1 MSNRKISRLDLLPA
15 TEDVIEVLYRGLRMD
30 TLEVAQTLRLPES
43 MIYNALAARDARGEV
58 AHAG

>member
-1 MSNRKISRLDLLPA
+1 MTERDPSLPLHPA
-15 TEDVIEVLYRGLRMD
+15 TVDAITMLYRGLRMD
-30 TLEVAQTLRLPES
+30 TLDVAETLRLPES